1 MDGVFMENGPYTF
14 DRNDH
19 IIRNPYSWNKHS
31 NIVYGKKKIRKK
43 YIFLY
48 IYIFLKF
55 KFFI

>member
-43 YIFLY
+43 YIF
-48 IYIFLKF
+48 
-55 KFFI
+55 